1 MKKIITTLILV
12 LFLASCSTSSKTQE
26 NVSSV
31 QKVEKTYFDINIPS
45 KWTLI
50 DNSSKTLPTPKSWE
64 IVLAWSSNET
74 TSWFSNNILILSQD
88 LYKPITSKDFS
99 VVNNVWSTK
108 DYVNYEK
115 LDEKTIDFQDKD
127 SSTLYIFEAKYNV
140 STPLFKYLQVWKV
153 CNYKKAYLIT
163 IALSSDV
170 KNTTDYEDMLKSFTC
185 KE

>member
-127 SSTLYIFEAKYNV
+127 SSTLYIFEAKYNTQ
-140 STPLFKYLQVWKV
+140 TPNLKFLQIWKV
-153 CNYKKAYLIT
+153 CSYKKWYLLT
-163 IALSSDV
+163 IAISQDV
-170 KNTTDYEDMLKSFTC
+170 KDTSKYEQVLNTFKC
-185 KE
+185 K